1 MAASQGRGTSGVSVS
16 ALRDLLSSAASH
28 AASGRVDDAL
38 AAYRGAIELAPSPE
52 LHHNVGVLLFS
63 KGEIDGAERSF
74 ADAARL
80 KPEWIAPAL
89 ALGHLYFRAGRYAD
103 AERAFEHALSL
114 DPNSVEAT
122 GNLGLTLQR
131 RGRWRLALPH
141 LERARALAPA
151 DVRAWFALRTTL
163 LLLGRVEDALQ
174 DFLRFEPDAP
184 LSAELVTSGLIFS
197 RFLPD
202 AAYEAKYLPRALDWA
217 YRPDQAELAAV
228 TLSRA
233 QYCDLPRDS
242 LRRIY
247 EKYNELQQENR
258 HGIPALA
265 GVRRQGERIRVG
277 YLSADFRAHIM
288 GRIMRD
294 VLASHDRSRFEWHL
308 YSLVPSQNEDAI
320 TGEFRK
326 LADRFVSLAD
336 LDDLAAA
343 RAIADDGVDVL
354 VDLMGHSSFAR
365 PGIMLWKPAPVIV
378 THLGYHG
385 CVGLEQV
392 DFKLTDAYAD
402 APDAAAYQLET
413 PLVIDTCVLPV
424 RRVTPADKP
433 IATRD
438 ALGITERTIVFGAF
452 VSMLKLSPRCLA
464 LWRDILERVP
474 DSLLALSPQKEADRP
489 LYLRRL
495 SGFGIPAGR
504 IVFIPATGDDAA
516 NRTRYAI
523 VDIVLDTLPYT
534 GGDTTAAAL
543 DMGVPVVSRVG
554 IRHAERVTF
563 SLLSH
568 LGVTET
574 IARSD
579 EEYVAI
585 ACGLAGDTAWRT
597 RVASEIAQKLP
608 ASGLADAGRY
618 ARSLEQAYMYALSQ
632 KIAKAT

>member
-1 MAASQGRGTSGVSVS
+1 VS
-16 ALRDLLSSAASH
+16 ALRDLLSSAANH

-38 AAYRGAIELAPSPE
+38 AAYRGALELAPSPE

-114 DPNSVEAT
+114 DPNSVEAM

-202 AAYEAKYLPRALDWA
+202 AAYEAKYLPQALGWA

-265 GVRRQGERIRVG
+265 IVRRQGERIRVG
-277 YLSADFRAHIM
+277 YLSADFRSHVM

-308 YSLVPSQNEDAI
+308 YSLAPPQNEDAV

-326 LADRFVSLAD
+326 LADRFASLAD
-336 LDDLAAA
+336 LDDIAAA

-365 PGIMLWKPAPVIV
+365 PGIMLWKPVPVIV

-402 APDAAAYQLET
+402 PLDAAAYQLET
-413 PLVIDTCVLPV
+413 PLALDTCVLPV

-504 IVFIPATGDDAA
+504 IVFIPVTGDDAA

-597 RVASEIAQKLP
+597 RVASEIARKLP

-618 ARSLEQAYMYALSQ
+618 ARSLEQAYMHALSQ

>member
-1 MAASQGRGTSGVSVS
+1 MGDRHRRRSRTSSHGDRHRECAAVRFCVGACGGCSRLRLVRFWLAAPQGRGTPGVSVS
-16 ALRDLLSSAASH
+16 ALHDLLSSAASH
-28 AASGRVDDAL
+28 AASGRIDDAL
-38 AAYRGAIELAPSPE
+38 VAYRGALELAPSPE

-63 KGEIDGAERSF
+63 KGEMASAEQSF
-74 ADAARL
+74 VDAARL

-114 DPNSVEAT
+114 DPNSVEAM

-151 DVRAWFALRTTL
+151 DVRAWFALRMTL

-174 DFLRFEPDAP
+174 DFLRFEPGAP

-202 AAYEAKYLPRALDWA
+202 PAYEARYLPRALDWA

-258 HGIPALA
+258 HGMPALA

-277 YLSADFRAHIM
+277 YLSADFRAYIM

-294 VLASHDRSRFEWHL
+294 VLAGHDRSRFEWHL
-308 YSLVPSQNEDAI
+308 YSLAPPQNEDAV

-326 LADRFVSLAD
+326 LADRFASLAD

-343 RAIADDGVDVL
+343 RAIADGGVDVL

-402 APDAAAYQLET
+402 PPDAAAYQLET
-413 PLVIDTCVLPV
+413 PLALDTCLLPV

-438 ALGITERTIVFGAF
+438 ALGIAERAIVFGAF

-464 LWRDILERVP
+464 LWRDILE
-474 DSLLALSPQKEADRP
+474 
-489 LYLRRL
+489 
-495 SGFGIPAGR
+495 
-504 IVFIPATGDDAA
+504 
-516 NRTRYAI
+516 
-523 VDIVLDTLPYT
+523 
-534 GGDTTAAAL
+534 
-543 DMGVPVVSRVG
+543 
-554 IRHAERVTF
+554 
-563 SLLSH
+563 
-568 LGVTET
+568 
-574 IARSD
+574 
-579 EEYVAI
+579 
-585 ACGLAGDTAWRT
+585 
-597 RVASEIAQKLP
+597 
-608 ASGLADAGRY
+608 
-618 ARSLEQAYMYALSQ
+618 
-632 KIAKAT
+632 